1 MRNELEPRFVL
12 TISELDDYLSKA
24 GPHKYIS
31 KKMVR
36 GKWVYEYHDDAVKR
50 VVDLLLDFLSNPARS
65 VTLGQVAR
73 SFRVNKN
80 MAKEVVD
87 SLVAQKKIVG
97 TKNAKGLLEYRQ
109 TIPEEVKPKPVVRKQ
124 VKPVEKPKQVKV
136 DPSLWHIESVGGGPK
151 EYYLTDEGARKAD
164 SIGSGYTESK
174 AALLRELAAR
184 GGKSAIER
192 IVGGKVYLTPFG
204 EDFSGLDL
212 LHLTGDGA
220 IESVDP
226 MPGYGRTY
234 RLTDKG
240 RDKIERMDDA
250 QDDLLRRVRNTE
262 KPEKV
267 KEAPKVYF
275 LNLPEESQNIIN
287 ALARWKDV
295 GLSPYHMAQKL
306 HMSESD
312 ALTRMREL
320 EDTGF
325 VVPVKKNSN
334 LIASMQLYRLT
345 TEAKKELGMIPSYYD
360 KPEIKGIKQQLIV
373 RSGLGMRPGPEI
385 EFTGRTEFS
394 MGADSYEF
402 KYLSGPNK
410 GITEFT
416 HQQPITAKGRG
427 KKEEPPKVLIEPP
440 KKTKKELKEQK
451 VKLQREANK
460 IHGEGGQLSLDFT
473 VKLETIDD
481 KIVNADVD
489 ENAEKVVAE
498 LNKPETPKKKEP
510 KKKKTKSEDDGR
522 FTKDVGEHV
531 WGSRADLA
539 VDRVPLPLADLPT
552 HVQAK
557 QCVKAKL
564 LPKVSNDELLDRGCT
579 PECVLLRRAVEKCI
593 AAKAGDSLKA
603 RQYYM
608 NGIDFVARSLDAC
621 KTGQDVVDFLGDWH
635 YLGQGKTR
643 RATYSKEDIFMM
655 RYAHAKENIPQIA
668 QYLKAEPEEMLA
680 LHTEGRKLD
689 NEINELR
696 FANFMAF
703 SNEQTPESL
712 EREKLREGKE
722 KELSKINERLFDM
735 GATRL
740 NGVPVNGV
748 LAKKFGVSERDVDFD
763 QKGHGDS
770 RIVNVYV
777 KDDSIEQSVKDNAY
791 AQYTAG
797 LGSNMIKL
805 AGKRQREDY
814 GPKAYKD
821 AYKLTQEWNRKKL
834 TPEERE
840 THMFASLKAKSV
852 KRRPVFTWEKNVP
865 GEINRSGGMPIEGEV
880 DVDRLHDTFNLQNI
894 QQGNW
899 MKNDVEAAKSHLNG
913 TYGGFL
919 DLAELVGI
927 DPKTVGLN
935 GRLSI
940 GFGARGEGM
949 HSGKAH
955 YEKGGKIINM
965 TKFAGGGSLAHEWA
979 HAIDHIM
986 YVSRNPQD
994 KSDHAFMSEG
1004 KTENVPQDVVEA
1016 HRAVMDAIKYSDP
1029 ELANIV
1035 RRGEKVRA
1043 SRKFPRS
1050 KEETKIIKEY
1060 YRAKDSIRASEFFED
1075 AIALSGPNGYYAR
1088 NREMFARA
1096 FECYVEDTLT
1106 KKGRKSSYLVSGTQD
1121 KYKSNRHTTEK
1132 NVATG
1137 KDAQVYPHGEIRKRI
1152 TDAVDNLVKV
1162 LAKSKVLEKSLRLL
1176 DEQFFIKAG

>member
-1 MRNELEPRFVL
+1 MDNDFRFVL
-12 TISELDDYLSKA
+12 HETPLDSYLAKS

-36 GKWVYEYHDDAVKR
+36 GKWVYEYKDDVVKR
-50 VVDLLLDFLSNPARS
+50 VVDLLLDFLSNPARTA
-65 VTLGQVAR
+65 TLGQVAR
-73 SFRVNKN
+73 SFRVNN
-80 MAKEVVD
+80 VMAKEVVD
-87 SLVAQKKIVG
+87 SLVAQKRIELVPGERGVPTYRQATPKEAKPEQEPVALDSLKLEWAKLG
-97 TKNAKGLLEYRQ
+97 TKALRTMASSPKQKRILKEQKEIENKIDAIQGKGEGHYY
-109 TIPEEVKPKPVVRKQ
+109 PDSWVKEKPKPVVRE
-124 VKPVEKPKQVKV
+124 PVISAGKV

-174 AALLRELAAR
+174 AALLRELASR
-184 GGKSAIER
+184 GGKLAIER
-192 IVGGKVYLTPFG
+192 IVGSKVYLTPFG
-204 EDFSGLDL
+204 EDISGLDL
-212 LHLTGDGA
+212 LRLTGDGA

-240 RDKIERMDDA
+240 RDKIERMDGE

-267 KEAPKVYF
+267 
-275 LNLPEESQNIIN
+275 
-287 ALARWKDV
+287 
-295 GLSPYHMAQKL
+295 
-306 HMSESD
+306 
-312 ALTRMREL
+312 
-320 EDTGF
+320 
-325 VVPVKKNSN
+325 
-334 LIASMQLYRLT
+334 
-345 TEAKKELGMIPSYYD
+345 
-360 KPEIKGIKQQLIV
+360 
-373 RSGLGMRPGPEI
+373 
-385 EFTGRTEFS
+385 
-394 MGADSYEF
+394 
-402 KYLSGPNK
+402 
-410 GITEFT
+410 
-416 HQQPITAKGRG
+416 
-427 KKEEPPKVLIEPP
+427 EPPKVLIEPP
-440 KKTKKELKEQK
+440 KKTKKELQAQKKE
-451 VKLQREANK
+451 LQREANK
-460 IHGEGGQLSLDFT
+460 IHGAGGQLSLDFT
-473 VKLETIDD
+473 VKLEMIDD

-510 KKKKTKSEDDGR
+510 KKEAKPKNKKVEKPKSEDDER
-522 FTKDVGEHV
+522 FTKEVGEHV

-539 VDRVPLPLADLPT
+539 VDKVPLPLADLPT
-552 HVQAK
+552 AIQAK
-557 QCVKAKL
+557 QCVKTKL
-564 LPKVSNDELLDRGCT
+564 LPKVSNEELLDRGCT

-593 AAKAGDSLKA
+593 AAKAGDTLKA

-621 KTGQDVVDFLGDWH
+621 KTGQDVVDFLADWH

-643 RATYSKEDIFMM
+643 RATYSKEDIFRM
-655 RYAHAKENIPQIA
+655 RYDHVKENIPQIA

-689 NEINELR
+689 NEINELQ
-696 FANFMAF
+696 FAQFIAGTG
-703 SNEQTPESL
+703 EQTQESL
-712 EREKLREGKE
+712 EREKLRHEKS
-722 KELSKINERLFDM
+722 KELSKINGRLFDM

-770 RIVNVYV
+770 KIVNVYV
-777 KDDSIEQSVKDNAY
+777 KDDSIEQSIKDNAY

-821 AYKLTQEWNRKKL
+821 AYRLTQEWKRKEL

-840 THMFASLKAKSV
+840 THMFSSLGSKAT

-865 GEINRSGGMPIEGEV
+865 GEIDRVGGMTIEGDV
-880 DVDRLHDTFNLQNI
+880 DVDRLQDTFNLQNI
-894 QQGNW
+894 QHGKW
-899 MKNDVEAAKSHLNG
+899 MQNDVEAAKSHLSG
-913 TYGGFL
+913 AYGGFL

-940 GFGARGEGM
+940 GFGARGEG
-949 HSGKAH
+949 GFGAAKAH
-955 YEKGGKIINM
+955 YEEGGKIINM

-994 KSDHAFMSEG
+994 RSDHAFMSEG
-1004 KTENVPQDVVEA
+1004 KTENVPQEVVEA
-1016 HRAVMDAIKYSDP
+1016 HRAVMDAIKYADP

-1050 KEETKIIKEY
+1050 EEETKIMKEY
-1060 YRAKDSIRASEFFED
+1060 YRAKDSIKASEFFED
-1075 AIALSGPNGYYAR
+1075 AITLSGPNGYYAR

-1106 KKGRKSSYLVSGTQD
+1106 KKGRRSSYLVSGTKD
-1121 KYKSNRHTTEK
+1121 KYESNRHTSEK
-1132 NVATG
+1132 NMDTG
-1137 KDAQVYPHGEIRKRI
+1137 KDAQVYPHGDIRKRI
-1152 TDAVDNLVKV
+1152 TDAIENLVKV